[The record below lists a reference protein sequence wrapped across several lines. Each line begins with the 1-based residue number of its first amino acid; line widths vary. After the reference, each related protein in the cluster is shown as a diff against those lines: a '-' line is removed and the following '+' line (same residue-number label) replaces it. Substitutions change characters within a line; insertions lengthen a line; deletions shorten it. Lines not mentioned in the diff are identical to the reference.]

1 MAVAHLLL
9 RTYRVWMFSM
19 LLAISLLLV
28 APQPTR
34 IAAQSAGL
42 ISNIVV
48 SNGKIYQRDL
58 LNIGRTV
65 YIDRTYTF
73 TAIPQPFQGAEYIV
87 TANDDKMVTNDPFVS
102 FTLAAPSTVYVAYDS
117 RVGTGAVP
125 AWLQSWVITGQSLTA
140 TDNNNTTQ
148 PRRIYARS
156 FAAGLVTI
164 PGNGA
169 ANNRN
174 TYTIFAVPTM
184 VIPTSTPTV
193 TMVPPTATFTE
204 TPLPPTATFTE
215 TPVPP
220 TVTVVPPTAT
230 FTETPVPPTA
240 TVVPPTATF
249 TETSTPSGLPML
261 TGAPAELIF
270 STVKGTVSA
279 AQSVVLTN
287 AGTGDLQIT
296 GLTLIGTHTSSFTL
310 LNPPT
315 QPFTLTTGATLTLN
329 IQFNPPS
336 NLEGSL
342 SAALRV
348 TNNSPSTP
356 TFDFGLYGLSL
367 RGLEGNN
374 EPPLHQVVTT
384 LGHAINVGGT
394 GLILG
399 VNPAPIGAEVIAQL
413 FQRASNGPVTLRPVA
428 RFSPNEQLPFGY
440 YFPVTGGQPTLNQTA
455 VIASGQFQTLN
466 PAIVPGGTLSFDPGT
481 AAFGIFVN
489 SLSFNR
495 RSYTQDS
502 LNTGTPHAVRVYPLR
517 DRSGTLIANSYL
529 ICFEDAANGDYQD
542 YVFVLSN
549 VTPATVITPTVT
561 PVLPTATA
569 TQSAGSV
576 VYRIDTGGNGLTA
589 SDGNVWTID
598 TFSNGGRWSSMPGS
612 IEGTVDDLLYTTG
625 RTSSSDLGNFSY
637 NFPVTTGTY
646 SVRLHF
652 AETYFVGGT
661 GRGPVGVG
669 QRVFDVSIENTLL
682 MDNYDITADVGPAR
696 ATVKTFSAIN
706 VTDGTLNITFSAS
719 ANRPIVSAIE
729 ILR

>member
-1 MAVAHLLL
+1 MALAHLLL
-9 RTYRVWMFSM
+9 RSYRVSIFGM
-19 LLAISLLLV
+19 LLAVSLLVVTL
-28 APQPTR
+28 QPAR

-48 SNGKIYQRDL
+48 SNGKLYQRDL

-65 YIDRTYTF
+65 YIDRAYTF

-87 TANDDKMVTNDPFVS
+87 TANDDKMMTTDTFVS
-102 FTLAAPSTVYVAYDS
+102 FMLAAPSTVYVAYDS
-117 RVGTGAVP
+117 RVGTSAVP
-125 AWLQSWVITGQSLTA
+125 GWLQSWAITGQSLTA
-140 TDNNNTTQ
+140 TDVNSTTQ

-164 PGNGA
+164 PGNGS

-174 TYTIFAVPTM
+174 TYTVFAVPT
-184 VIPTSTPTV
+184 VPLPTSTPTA
-193 TMVPPTATFTE
+193 TPVPPTATFTK
-204 TPLPPTATFTE
+204 TPVPPTAVLPTATFTE

-220 TVTVVPPTAT
+220 TVVPPTAT
-230 FTETPVPPTA
+230 FTK
-240 TVVPPTATF
+240 
-249 TETSTPSGLPML
+249 TSTPSGVPVI
-261 TGAPAELIF
+261 TGTSAELIF
-270 STVKGTVSA
+270 STVKGTVSTP
-279 AQSVVLTN
+279 QTVVLTN
-287 AGTGDLQIT
+287 AGTGDLFIT
-296 GLTLIGTHTSSFTL
+296 GLNLLGTHASSFTL
-310 LNPPT
+310 LNPPAPT
-315 QPFTLTTGATLTLN
+315 ITLVPGAALTLN
-329 IQFNPPS
+329 IRFNPPS

-342 SAALRV
+342 NAVLRV
-348 TNNSPSTP
+348 TNNSPATP
-356 TFDFGLYGLSL
+356 NLDFGLYGLSL
-367 RGLEGNN
+367 KGLEGNN

-399 VNPAPIGAEVIAQL
+399 VNPAPIGEETIIQL
-413 FQRASNGPVTLRPVA
+413 FQRASNGPITLRPVA

-495 RSYTQDS
+495 KSYTQDS
-502 LNTGTPHAVRVYPLR
+502 LNTGTPHAVRVYRLR
-517 DRSGTLIANSYL
+517 DRSGTLVTNSYL

-542 YVFVLSN
+542 YVFILSN
-549 VTPATVITPTVT
+549 VTPATVMTPTAT
-561 PVLPTATA
+561 PVLPTATP
-569 TQSAGSV
+569 TQSTGQV
-576 VYRIDTGGNGLTA
+576 VHRIDAGGNGLTT
-589 SDGNVWTID
+589 SDGSIWTID
-598 TFSNGGRWSSMPGS
+598 TFSNGGRWSSMPGP
-612 IEGTVDDLLYTTG
+612 IENTADDTLYTTG
-625 RTSSSDLGNFSY
+625 RTASSDQGSFSY

-646 SVRLHF
+646 TVRLHF
-652 AETYFVGGT
+652 AETYFVGGS

-669 QRVFDVSIENTLL
+669 QRVFDVNIENTLL
-682 MDNYDITADVGPAR
+682 MDNYDITADVGPTR

-719 ANRPIVSAIE
+719 VNRPFISAIE